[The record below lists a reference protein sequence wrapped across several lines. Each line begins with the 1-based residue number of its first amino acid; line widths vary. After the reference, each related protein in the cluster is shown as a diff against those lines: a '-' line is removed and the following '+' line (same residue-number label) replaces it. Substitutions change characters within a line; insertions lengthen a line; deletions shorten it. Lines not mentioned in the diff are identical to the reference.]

1 MKRVVL
7 TGTGSGVGKTTIATG
22 IMKALSDEHKIQP
35 FKVGPDYIDPSYHNC
50 ATGVSSR
57 NLDSFFMSDGQIR
70 QSFKNGM
77 TSSHA
82 DYGII
87 EGVRGL
93 YEGISPTN
101 DIGSTSSIA
110 KALNSPVI
118 LIINSRSLVRSAAAM
133 TLGFKA
139 LDSRIDIE
147 GVILNN
153 VKSQKHYLKTKEA
166 VEKLANTR
174 VLGGIERDNSIS
186 MEQRHLGLIPAVEQE
201 RISGL
206 VEKWGEL
213 IRENID
219 LDALMEIMDNSNPI
233 INEYEPIWSP
243 NKTKHKTR
251 IAVPFDEAFNFY
263 YKENLEALEYNN
275 AKIEYFSPI
284 HDEQLPSVDALY
296 IGGGYPEIFK
306 KELSKNTTMLES
318 IKEFSQ
324 DNHPIYAECG
334 GLMYL
339 CKTIDSL
346 PMVDVFPYHSMLT
359 KRVQGLSYTIAHV
372 QRDNPILKK
381 NTTYH
386 GHEFH
391 YSKVEY
397 TGSNS
402 NDFAFSM
409 RRGVGITGKYDGLL
423 KITHWQVIFTPI
435 LHVYQILDIILH
447 SLHMK
452 INKII

>member
-346 PMVDVFPYHSMLT
+346 PMVDVFAYHSMLT

-423 KITHWQVIFTPI
+423 KNNTLASYIHTHTACLPDFGYNFTQSA
-435 LHVYQILDIILH
+435 YE
-447 SLHMK
+447 
-452 INKII
+452 NK

>member
-318 IKEFSQ
+318 IQEFSQ

-423 KITHWQVIFTPI
+423 KNNTLASYIHTHTACLPDFGYNFTQSA
-435 LHVYQILDIILH
+435 YE
-447 SLHMK
+447 
-452 INKII
+452 NK

>member
-219 LDALMEIMDNSNPI
+219 LDALMEVMDNSNPI

-423 KITHWQVIFTPI
+423 KNNTLASYIHTHTACLPDFGYNFTQSA
-435 LHVYQILDIILH
+435 YE
-447 SLHMK
+447 
-452 INKII
+452 NK

>member
-306 KELSKNTTMLES
+306 KDLSKNTTMLES

-423 KITHWQVIFTPI
+423 KNNTLASYIHTHTACLPDFGYNFTQSA
-435 LHVYQILDIILH
+435 YE
-447 SLHMK
+447 
-452 INKII
+452 NK

>member
-346 PMVDVFPYHSMLT
+346 PMVDVFSYHSMLT

-423 KITHWQVIFTPI
+423 KNNTLASYIHTHTACLPDFGYNFTQSA
-435 LHVYQILDIILH
+435 YE
-447 SLHMK
+447 
-452 INKII
+452 NK

>member
-306 KELSKNTTMLES
+306 KDLSKNTTMLES

-381 NTTYH
+381 NTTYQ

-423 KITHWQVIFTPI
+423 KNNTLASYIHTHTACLPDFGYNFTQSA
-435 LHVYQILDIILH
+435 YE
-447 SLHMK
+447 
-452 INKII
+452 NK

>member
-174 VLGGIERDNSIS
+174 VLGGIERDTSIS

-359 KRVQGLSYTIAHV
+359 KKVQGLSYTIAHV

-423 KITHWQVIFTPI
+423 KNNTLASYIHTHTACLPDFGYNFTQSA
-435 LHVYQILDIILH
+435 YE
-447 SLHMK
+447 
-452 INKII
+452 NK

>member
-77 TSSHA
+77 TTSHA

-219 LDALMEIMDNSNPI
+219 LDALIEIMDNSNPI

-423 KITHWQVIFTPI
+423 KNNTLASYIHTHTACLPDFGYNFTQSA
-435 LHVYQILDIILH
+435 YE
-447 SLHMK
+447 
-452 INKII
+452 NK

>member
-372 QRDNPILKK
+372 QRDNPIPKK

-423 KITHWQVIFTPI
+423 KNNTLASYIHIHTACLPDFGYNFTQSA
-435 LHVYQILDIILH
+435 YE
-447 SLHMK
+447 
-452 INKII
+452 NK

>member
-339 CKTIDSL
+339 CKTIESL

-423 KITHWQVIFTPI
+423 KNNTLASYIHTHTACLPDFGYNFTQSA
-435 LHVYQILDIILH
+435 YE
-447 SLHMK
+447 
-452 INKII
+452 NK

>member
-1 MKRVVL
+1 M

-423 KITHWQVIFTPI
+423 KNNTLASYIHTHTACLPDFGYNFTQSA
-435 LHVYQILDIILH
+435 YE
-447 SLHMK
+447 
-452 INKII
+452 NK

>member
-346 PMVDVFPYHSMLT
+346 PMVDVFPYHSILT

-423 KITHWQVIFTPI
+423 KNNTLASYIHTHTACLPDFGYNFTQSA
-435 LHVYQILDIILH
+435 YE
-447 SLHMK
+447 
-452 INKII
+452 NK

>member
-50 ATGVSSR
+50 ATGVSSC

-423 KITHWQVIFTPI
+423 KNNTLASYIHTHTACLPDFGYNFTQSA
-435 LHVYQILDIILH
+435 YE
-447 SLHMK
+447 
-452 INKII
+452 NK

>member
-233 INEYEPIWSP
+233 INEYEQIWSP

-423 KITHWQVIFTPI
+423 KNNTLASYIHTHTACLPDFGYNFTQSA
-435 LHVYQILDIILH
+435 YE
-447 SLHMK
+447 
-452 INKII
+452 NK

>member
-334 GLMYL
+334 GLIYL

-423 KITHWQVIFTPI
+423 KNNTLASYIHTHTACLPDFGYNFTQSA
-435 LHVYQILDIILH
+435 YE
-447 SLHMK
+447 
-452 INKII
+452 NK

>member
-339 CKTIDSL
+339 SKTIDSL

-423 KITHWQVIFTPI
+423 KNNTLASYIHTHTACLPDFGYNFTQSA
-435 LHVYQILDIILH
+435 YE
-447 SLHMK
+447 
-452 INKII
+452 NK

>member
-409 RRGVGITGKYDGLL
+409 KRGVGITGKYDGLL
-423 KITHWQVIFTPI
+423 KNNTLASYIHTHTACLPDFGYNFTQSA
-435 LHVYQILDIILH
+435 YE
-447 SLHMK
+447 
-452 INKII
+452 NK

>member
-22 IMKALSDEHKIQP
+22 IMKALSDEHKIQS

-423 KITHWQVIFTPI
+423 KNNTLASYIHTHTACLPDFGYNFTQSA
-435 LHVYQILDIILH
+435 YE
-447 SLHMK
+447 
-452 INKII
+452 NK

>member
-201 RISGL
+201 CISGL

-339 CKTIDSL
+339 CKTIESL

-423 KITHWQVIFTPI
+423 KNNTLASYIHTHTACLPDFGYNFTQSA
-435 LHVYQILDIILH
+435 YE
-447 SLHMK
+447 
-452 INKII
+452 NK

>member
-219 LDALMEIMDNSNPI
+219 LDALMEIMDNSNTI

-423 KITHWQVIFTPI
+423 KNNTLASYIHTHTACLPDFGYNFTQSA
-435 LHVYQILDIILH
+435 YE
-447 SLHMK
+447 
-452 INKII
+452 NK

>member
-166 VEKLANTR
+166 VEKLANTL

-219 LDALMEIMDNSNPI
+219 LDALMEVMDNSNPI

-275 AKIEYFSPI
+275 AKIDYFSPI

-423 KITHWQVIFTPI
+423 KNNTLASYIHTHTACLPDFGYNFTQSA
-435 LHVYQILDIILH
+435 YE
-447 SLHMK
+447 
-452 INKII
+452 NK

>member
-284 HDEQLPSVDALY
+284 YDEQLPSVDALY

-381 NTTYH
+381 NTIYH

-423 KITHWQVIFTPI
+423 KNNTLASYIHTHTACLPDFGYNFTQSA
-435 LHVYQILDIILH
+435 YE
-447 SLHMK
+447 
-452 INKII
+452 NK